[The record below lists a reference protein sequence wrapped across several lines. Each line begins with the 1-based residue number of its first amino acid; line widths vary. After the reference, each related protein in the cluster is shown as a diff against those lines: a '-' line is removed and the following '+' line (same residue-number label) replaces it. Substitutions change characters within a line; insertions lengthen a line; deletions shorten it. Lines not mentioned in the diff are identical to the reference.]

1 MSALRPKKVMD
12 ALDALSEDS
21 DDSESESSGEEEQ
34 QKAAE
39 QAPAKKQKTDITIED
54 LQKQGYTGGPSV
66 LYMKPPEEVAQAN
79 WAWSDGKA
87 LKGKEDA
94 EESYEERQRT
104 HAAATTAAEEGARL
118 AMKAQQHAARL
129 RDEARQEREELA
141 QKSRK
146 DSFNQKEK
154 RKRDAGMQ
162 SRGKST
168 VEEEKRIARQ
178 FGVYSGFD

>member
-1 MSALRPKKVMD
+1 MSKKKVMD
-12 ALDALSEDS
+12 ALDALSDDS
-21 DDSESESSGEEEQ
+21 DDTGSESSEEEEQ

-39 QAPAKKQKTDITIED
+39 QAPAKKQKTDITLED
-54 LQKQGYTGGPSV
+54 LQKQGYSSGPSV
-66 LYMKPPEEVAQAN
+66 LYMKPPEETGQAN

-87 LKGKEDA
+87 LKPKEDA

-104 HAAATTAAEEGARL
+104 HEAATTAAEEAARL

-129 RDEARQEREELA
+129 RDEARQEREEMNR
-141 QKSRK
+141 KSK
-146 DSFNQKEK
+146 AESFALKEK